1 MPKFEREIEI
11 DAPIEKVWETLIKPE
26 YWPQWLPG
34 IGDVT
39 NAATGA
45 EGVTFDFNG
54 ATGSGKGTIT
64 KFEPMKK
71 LEILTQVGK
80 DKDLHKFELKPT
92 GGFLGMKADEC
103 KVEYELDTL
112 AGGGILGNFISGG
125 NPADA
130 MKVKK
135 TMHLFRKLVE
145 SLNAG

>member
-11 DAPIEKVWETLIKPE
+11 DAPIEKVWEALIKPE

-34 IGDVT
+34 IGTVT
-39 NAATGA
+39 NAVTTA

-54 ATGSGKGTIT
+54 TIGSGQGTIT
-64 KFEPMKK
+64 KFEPMRK
-71 LEILTQVGK
+71 LEILTQVDK
-80 DKDLHKFELKPT
+80 DKDLHKFELKAT
-92 GGFLGMKADEC
+92 GGLFGLKADEC

-112 AGGGILGNFISGG
+112 AGGGILGNFVSGG

-130 MKVKK
+130 IRVKK

-145 SLNAG
+145 SL